1 MAEGT
6 AEAAELEGE
15 PARAMRR
22 PQLGGRPPPALRLT
36 YSEPSLAR
44 TCPFT
49 PPPPRLLHVNQV
61 RCGPARESWGRGVV
75 SPAG

>member
-6 AEAAELEGE
+6 AEAAGLEGE

-22 PQLGGRPPPALRLT
+22 PQLGRRPTPALRLT

-49 PPPPRLLHVNQV
+49 TTTPT
-61 RCGPARESWGRGVV
+61 
-75 SPAG
+75 SPC